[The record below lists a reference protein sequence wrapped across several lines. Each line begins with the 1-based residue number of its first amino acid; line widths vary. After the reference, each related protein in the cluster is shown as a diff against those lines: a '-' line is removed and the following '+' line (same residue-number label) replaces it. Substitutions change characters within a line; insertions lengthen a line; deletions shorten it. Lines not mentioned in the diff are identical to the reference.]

1 MKKSVEENI
10 VMKRTLTLV
19 LVLSVPVSAGLFT
32 TGCQLEVPADA
43 DPSGAGPPGATA
55 ALEALETEPWGEP
68 HAVLAEVNGR
78 PISRGEFYL
87 RVLRR
92 FGTWKL
98 LTGMIK
104 EELFLQEAQRL
115 GLSVTDDERD
125 AAVGEILAARAQE
138 LPGGFDEMEAMYQR
152 EGMDLAAVRR
162 DLEREVSTQLLIG
175 KVTRASRR
183 VDEAALREYYQQ
195 TYRHQRY
202 ETRHVAYSY
211 MPRSRE
217 NSRDP
222 VALKQEAEERAQRAA
237 ERIRS
242 GADFEAIARAESDDK
257 VTATRGGA
265 LGEVHEESP
274 MAPSLK
280 RAIFSLG
287 EGGVSDPVENL
298 EGGGYHVFQVTRI
311 LPSESFVDCTDRLR
325 QDLEQREPDLREIE
339 QMLEGLRS
347 RAQIRVLNS
356 PLAARNPLPAADG
369 K

>member
-1 MKKSVEENI
+1 
-10 VMKRTLTLV
+10 MKRTLSLPVLLV
-19 LVLSVPVSAGLFT
+19 LVLNGLFT
-32 TGCQLEVPADA
+32 AGCQLEVPSDG
-43 DPSGAGPPGATA
+43 GAGMHESGGTA
-55 ALEALETEPWGEP
+55 AIEALETEPWGEP

-78 PISRGEFYL
+78 SISRGEFYL

-125 AAVGEILAARAQE
+125 TAVGEILQARAQE
-138 LPGGFDEMEAMYQR
+138 LPGGLQEMEAMYER

-183 VDEAALREYYQQ
+183 VDEATLREYYQQ
-195 TYRHQRY
+195 TYRHKRY
-202 ETRHVAYSY
+202 ATRHIAYSY
-211 MPRSRE
+211 MPTSRE
-217 NSRDP
+217 SSRDAA
-222 VALKQEAEERAQRAA
+222 ALKQEAEERARRAA
-237 ERIRS
+237 ERVRS
-242 GADFEAIARAESDDK
+242 GADFEVIARTESDDK
-257 VTATRGGA
+257 VTAARGGA

-287 EGGVSDPVENL
+287 EGDVSEPVENM

-311 LPSESFVDCTDRLR
+311 LPGESFVDCEERLR
-325 QDLEQREPDLREIE
+325 KDLQEREPDLREIE

-347 RAQIRVLNS
+347 RAQIRILNS
-356 PLAARNPLPAADG
+356 PLAARGPLSSAEA